1 MPPHPPRASRPV
13 TVTDFRVCG
22 TDRPEKLAIVAL
34 RRSHLQSDGVTGF
47 LIRIPRPDEAA
58 AIADLH
64 LRTWAEV
71 YAGRFPPSA
80 WGEEA
85 RVDRLA
91 QWKSICAKPTPDF
104 HAVVAESEGELI
116 GFAGAGRNT
125 DRPPPRGRQLRF
137 IYLLAHM
144 QGSGA
149 GQALLDE
156 VLGDD
161 PASLW
166 VLEGNVRARSFY
178 VRNGFAHDGTRQP
191 TGYADSGDEIRMV
204 R

>member
-1 MPPHPPRASRPV
+1 M
-13 TVTDFRVCG
+13 
-22 TDRPEKLAIVAL
+22 
-34 RRSHLQSDGVTGF
+34 
-47 LIRIPRPDEAA
+47 
-58 AIADLH
+58 
-64 LRTWAEV
+64 
-71 YAGRFPPSA
+71 
-80 WGEEA
+80 
-85 RVDRLA
+85 
-91 QWKSICAKPTPDF
+91 
-104 HAVVAESEGELI
+104 VAESAGELM
-116 GFAGAGRNT
+116 GFAGAGRST

-166 VLEGNVRARSFY
+166 VLEDNLRARSFY
-178 VRNGFAHDGTRQP
+178 VRNGFAYDGTRQP
-191 TGYADSGDEIRMV
+191 TGYADSVAEIRMV

>member
-1 MPPHPPRASRPV
+1 MTKFIIRA
-13 TVTDFRVCG
+13 
-22 TDRPEKLAIVAL
+22 
-34 RRSHLQSDGVTGF
+34 
-47 LIRIPRPDEAA
+47 PRPDEAA

-71 YAGRFPPSA
+71 YADKFPPSA

-85 RVDRLA
+85 RANRLA
-91 QWKSICAKPTPDF
+91 MWESICSKPTPAF
-104 HAVVAESEGELI
+104 HVAVAESDGELI
-116 GFAGAGRNT
+116 GFAGAGRNL
-125 DRPPPRGRQLRF
+125 DEPPPRERQLWF
-137 IYLLAHM
+137 IYLLART

-156 VLGDD
+156 VLGNAR
-161 PASLW
+161 ASLW
-166 VLEGNVRARSFY
+166 VLEGNPRARSFY
-178 VRNGFAHDGTRQP
+178 VRNGSAADGIRQP

>member
-1 MPPHPPRASRPV
+1 MANAPRLTMGRAGILWRP
-13 TVTDFRVCG
+13 TAPKT
-22 TDRPEKLAIVAL
+22 EIVAV
-34 RRSHLQSDGVTGF
+34 RRTHPHSGGVTEF
-47 LIRIPRPDEAA
+47 NIRIPRPDEAA

-64 LRTWAEV
+64 LRTWAEA
-71 YAGRFPPSA
+71 YAVTFPPSA
-80 WGEEA
+80 WGDDA
-85 RVDRLA
+85 LVNRLA
-91 QWKSICAKPTPDF
+91 QWESSCANPTPDF

-116 GFAGAGRNT
+116 GFAGAGRNM
-125 DRPPPRGRQLRF
+125 DKPPPRGRQLRF

-156 VLGDD
+156 VLGGD

-166 VLEGNVRARSFY
+166 VLEDNPRARSFY
-178 VRNGFAHDGTRQP
+178 VGNGFAHDGTRQP